1 MGDMNKNNSLSA
13 MIKSNSLIV
22 VFLGLCI
29 AISIMT
35 PNFLLPQ
42 NLVNVMI
49 QISINALLATGMT
62 FVIISGGIDV
72 SVGSVAAL
80 AGIVATAIIKMMPE
94 AGVFTSIS
102 ISLVVSIVVGVVVG
116 GINGLAITKFNITPF
131 IATMGMLSIAR
142 GFAFVYTQSK
152 PIFDLP
158 ASFGWIGQGYIADI
172 VPVIVL
178 LMVAIMYLAHVV
190 LDKTSFGRYIFAVGS
205 SEDVAKLSGINV
217 NQVKMSV
224 YIISGILSAL
234 GGVCLASRLATGQP
248 AAASG
253 YELAAIA
260 AVVMGGTSMNGGKGK
275 IINTVIGLLTIGII
289 NNGLSL
295 MQVSSYWQTITMGVI
310 ILLAV
315 GFDHINTAK
324 K

>member
-1 MGDMNKNNSLSA
+1 
-13 MIKSNSLIV
+13 MIKNNSLIV
-22 VFLGLCI
+22 VFIGLCI
-29 AISIMT
+29 AISIVT

-49 QISINALLATGMT
+49 QIAINALLATGMT

-94 AGVFTSIS
+94 ASFITSIFIS
-102 ISLVVSIVVGVVVG
+102 LAVSLVVGCVVG

-158 ASFGWIGQGYIADI
+158 ASFGWIGQGYIAEI
-172 VPVIVL
+172 PVIVL
-178 LMVAIMYLAHVV
+178 VMIIIMYLAHVV

-217 NQVKMSV
+217 NKVKMSV
-224 YIISGILSAL
+224 YMISGVLSAL

-253 YELAAIA
+253 YELIAIA

-275 IINTVIGLLTIGII
+275 IFNTVLGLLTIGVI

-295 MQVSSYWQTITMGVI
+295 MQVSSYWQTITMGMI

-315 GFDHINTAK
+315 GFDQVNSGK